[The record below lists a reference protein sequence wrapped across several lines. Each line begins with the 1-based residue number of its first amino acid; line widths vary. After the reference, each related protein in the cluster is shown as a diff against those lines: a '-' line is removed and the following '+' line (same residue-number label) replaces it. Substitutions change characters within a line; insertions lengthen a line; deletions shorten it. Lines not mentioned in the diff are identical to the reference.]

1 MLENP
6 IQKMLRYRWYIFITL
21 SMAYLFVYFHRL
33 SLSVVAD
40 RLIHDFQS
48 TASVIGIL
56 GSLYFYCYA
65 VMQLPAGLLSDSIGP
80 RKTVSLFLFIAAMGS
95 IIFGISK
102 NIQIAF
108 AGRILVGFGVSMVF
122 IPTMK
127 IFSQWFRKHEF
138 AQMAGILNA
147 VGGAG
152 VLAATWLLALMTDIF
167 GWRLS
172 FILIGGITFSISILS
187 WIIVR
192 DRPQDKKWPSISEI
206 DGNMNGAQS
215 STAGISLME
224 GVRKVV
230 SEKHFWPLAV
240 WFFFNCGIFFGFGG
254 LWSGPYLMDVYG
266 ISRTE
271 AGSVLSMI
279 AWGMI
284 IGSPLLGLLSDR
296 LLKSRKKP
304 FILST
309 ATLTILLFVLY
320 IFPTG
325 LSKASI
331 YIFFFIFS
339 ISSSAIVIVGFTST
353 KELFPLEIAGTS
365 VGTVNLFPFLGG
377 AVFMPF
383 LGKILDAY
391 RITGAHGYSLE
402 GYSMLILILLISSII
417 ALACTFM
424 MKETFGK

>member
-1 MLENP
+1 MTEEN
-6 IQKMLRYRWYIFITL
+6 IRKMFRYRWLIVIAL

-40 RLIHDFQS
+40 RLIKDFQS
-48 TASVIGIL
+48 TASVIGMI

-65 VMQLPAGLLSDSIGP
+65 LMQLPAGLLSDSIGP
-80 RKTVSLFLFIAAMGS
+80 RKTVALFLLIAAIGS
-95 IIFGISK
+95 IIFGIASD
-102 NIQIAF
+102 IRIAF

-122 IPTMK
+122 IPAMK

-147 VGGAG
+147 VGGVG
-152 VLAATWLLALMTDIF
+152 VLAATWLLALMTDAY
-167 GWRLS
+167 GWRYS
-172 FILIGGITFSISILS
+172 FILIGGITFLISLLS

-192 DRPQDKKWPSISEI
+192 DRPQDKKWPSIFEIEDATNGNRSE
-206 DGNMNGAQS
+206 GA
-215 STAGISLME
+215 TISLLE
-224 GVRKVV
+224 GMRTVV

-279 AWGMI
+279 ALAMI
-284 IGSPLLGLLSDR
+284 VGSPLLGILSDR
-296 LLKSRKKP
+296 VMKSRKKP

-309 ATLTILLFVLY
+309 AILTILLLILY
-320 IFPTG
+320 IFPAG
-325 LSKASI
+325 LSKTAI

-339 ISSSAIVIVGFTST
+339 VSSSAIVIVGFTTT
-353 KELFPLEIAGTS
+353 KELFPVEIAGTS

-377 AVFMPF
+377 AVFMPL
-383 LGKILDAY
+383 LGKILDGY
-391 RITGAHGYSLE
+391 RTAGSDGYSLE
-402 GYSMLILILLISSII
+402 GYSILILILLISSLI

>member
-1 MLENP
+1 MLEDKTR
-6 IQKMLRYRWYIFITL
+6 KMLRYRWFIFITL
-21 SMAYLFVYFHRL
+21 SMAYFFVYFHRL

-40 RLIHDFQS
+40 RLINDFQS
-48 TASVIGIL
+48 TASVVGIL

-80 RKTVSLFLFIAAMGS
+80 RKTVTLFLLIAALGS

-102 NIQIAF
+102 DIRIAF

-152 VLAATWLLALMTDIF
+152 VLAATWLLSMMTDSF

-172 FILIGGITFSISILS
+172 FILIGIITFFISILS

-192 DRPQDKKWPSISEI
+192 DCPQDKKWPSITKI
-206 DGNMNGAQS
+206 DDRMNGTQS
-215 STAGISLME
+215 ETIKISLME

-230 SEKHFWPLAV
+230 SEKYFWPLAV
-240 WFFFNCGIFFGFGG
+240 WFFFDCGIFFAFGG

-271 AGSVLSMI
+271 AGAVLSMI

-284 IGSPLLGLLSDR
+284 IGSPFLGFLSDR

-304 FILST
+304 FILCS
-309 ATLTILLFVLY
+309 TILTALLLILY

-325 LSKASI
+325 LSKPAI

-339 ISSSAIVIVGFTST
+339 VSSSSIVIVGFTST
-353 KELFPLEIAGTS
+353 KELFPVEIAGTS

-377 AVFMPF
+377 AIFMPL
-383 LGKILDAY
+383 LGKVLDSY
-391 RITGAHGYSLE
+391 RTTGSNGYSLE
-402 GYSMLILILLISSII
+402 GYSVLILILLISSII

-424 MKETFGK
+424 MKETFGD